1 MSVFH
6 WFLPFLFLP
15 LTISFVLLLAGQ
27 VCRRRALV
35 WAAVALLWFS
45 STPVVGGFLTRV
57 AEGPAER
64 VLANDAPTADAIVVL
79 SAGRMIAPGRAAI
92 SEWEDAD
99 RFFGGVELF
108 QAGKAPLLVFTGA
121 RPSGPLGA
129 PLEGETLTVYARAL
143 GVPPDRIVTTGAVS
157 NTEDEARAVAALL
170 RPRPAG
176 PTRVLL
182 VTSAF
187 HMSRAQQLFECAGLA
202 IAPFPVDFQRAAGG
216 RLRVRDF
223 LPSAPG
229 LQKTQA
235 MLHELY
241 GRLFYRVT
249 GS

>member
-1 MSVFH
+1 MISFRK
-6 WFLPFLFLP
+6 FLPFLFLP
-15 LTISFVLLLAGQ
+15 LTVSLVLVLAGL
-27 VCRRRALV
+27 VFRRRVLV
-35 WAAVALLWFS
+35 WAAVALLWIS
-45 STPVVGGFLTRV
+45 STPVVGWLLVGV

-64 VLANDAPTADAIVVL
+64 ALASEAPTADAIVVL
-79 SAGRMIAPGRAAI
+79 SAGRIIAPGRATI

-121 RPSGPLGA
+121 RPSGPHGA
-129 PLEGETLTVYARAL
+129 PLEGETLAAYARAL
-143 GVPPDRIVTTGAVS
+143 GVPPDRIVTTGAVI

-170 RPRPAG
+170 RARRAG
-176 PTRVLL
+176 RTRVLL
-182 VTSAF
+182 VTSAY
-187 HMSRAQQLFECAGLA
+187 HMPRAQRLFERAGLP

-216 RLRVRDF
+216 TLGVMDF
-223 LPSAPG
+223 LPSARG
-229 LQKTQA
+229 LQETQA